1 MAAKSHEIN
10 GVMYDVVPSLK
21 KGFCT
26 GCAIE
31 RSNAG
36 LCYADGARRGSD
48 PCGSDDMFL
57 VERKQLGKFERI
69 AHDVGALTEV
79 KNVAYG
85 DSAAKSAEVLKL
97 LYPAGVRPDQF
108 RDMQLVTRV
117 LDKLFRLATKK
128 DAFGESPW
136 RDIAGYALL
145 GAEKD
150 ERGSK

>member
-1 MAAKSHEIN
+1 VAAKSHEIN
-10 GVMYDVVPSLK
+10 GVLYDVVPSLK

-26 GCAIE
+26 GCAIAKHALPACE
-31 RSNAG
+31 S
-36 LCYADGARRGSD
+36 LCDADT
-48 PCGSDDMFL
+48 FL
-57 VERKQLGKFERI
+57 VERKQPGKFERI
-69 AHDVGALTEV
+69 AQEIGALTEV

-150 ERGSK
+150 EREKAK